1 MKHYTTDA
9 VGFIRYLVDELGS
22 EAERLYSQAERGEII
37 MEFPAI
43 AASES
48 LYRIQKGH
56 PAKGTTLP
64 GTAEDV
70 VAGIRSYL
78 PVTVVE
84 TTLDDLDHVAVSRG
98 TFSLH
103 DAMIVA
109 SHRTRN
115 TEALVTTDTN
125 IDDEGVT
132 VVWD

>member
-1 MKHYTTDA
+1 
-9 VGFIRYLVDELGS
+9 
-22 EAERLYSQAERGEII
+22 
-37 MEFPAI
+37 
-43 AASES
+43 
-48 LYRIQKGH
+48 
-56 PAKGTTLP
+56 
-64 GTAEDV
+64 
-70 VAGIRSYL
+70 
-78 PVTVVE
+78 VTVVE
-84 TTLDDLDHVAVSRG
+84 TTIDDLDHVAVSRG